1 MNKKIKI
8 KYSIMTMILVFAF
21 SYIYASFTI
30 PSKVYMVQGKERL
43 FGFSMP
49 VTITASSAV
58 KGIFEIT
65 GDSTTGYGITPS
77 KQGEF
82 KSAIKAKIY
91 GVLPIKD
98 VNVSVIPKGEL
109 IAVGRTAGIKLYC
122 DGVMVASVA
131 DGSCFDGINPSQ
143 QAGLAAG
150 DIIKE
155 INGKKVETS
164 DDVSALVNKSDG
176 ATLKLLVER
185 EGQKMTFNIT
195 PKLSVDGKLKI
206 GLWVRD
212 SMAGIGTIT
221 FYDPESGMFGALGH
235 GISDIDTGKIMPMS
249 GGGLIGSRVMNIR
262 RGEQGSPGE
271 LKGTFELENNIGSL
285 SINCETGIYGKMKD
299 MSYIKEGIPM
309 AIGFKDEVMTGS
321 AKILSN
327 IESEKSELFE
337 IEILKLNPSSQAMGK
352 NMLIRVTDARL
363 LASTGGIVQGMSGSP
378 IMQREKLIGAVT
390 HVLVNDPER
399 GYGIFIENMLENI
412 FKKKAA

>member
-8 KYSIMTMILVFAF
+8 KYSVIIMILVFAF

-30 PSKVYMVQGKERL
+30 PSKLYMVQGKERL
-43 FGFSMP
+43 FGFSLP
-49 VTITASSAV
+49 VTITASSATR
-58 KGIFEIT
+58 GIFEIT
-65 GDSTTGYGITPS
+65 GDSAKGYGITPS
-77 KQGEF
+77 EQGEF
-82 KSAIKAKIY
+82 TSAIKAKIY
-91 GVLPIKD
+91 GVLPVKD

-109 IAVGRTAGIKLYC
+109 VAVGRTAGIKLYC
-122 DGVMVASVA
+122 DGVMVASIA
-131 DGSCFDGINPSQ
+131 DDSCFNGINPCAR
-143 QAGLAAG
+143 AGIAAG

-164 DDVSALVNKSDG
+164 EDVAALVDKSGGANLKVLVVRDG
-176 ATLKLLVER
+176 EKL
-185 EGQKMTFNIT
+185 TFNIA
-195 PKLSVDGKLKI
+195 PKLSVDGELKI

-249 GGGLIGSRVMNIR
+249 GGGLIGSKVMQIR

-271 LKGTFELENNIGSL
+271 LKGTFELENSIGSL
-285 SINCETGIYGKMKD
+285 SKNCDTGIYGHMKD
-299 MSYIKEGIPM
+299 ISYIKEGISM
-309 AIGFKDEVMTGS
+309 AIGFKDEVVTGG
-321 AKILSN
+321 ARILSN
-327 IESEKSELFE
+327 IDGEKSEFFD
-337 IEILKLNPSSQAMGK
+337 IEVLKLNLSSQAMGK

-363 LASTGGIVQGMSGSP
+363 LAATGGIVQGMSGSP
-378 IMQREKLIGAVT
+378 IVQKEKLIGAVT

-412 FKKKAA
+412 LNKKAA